1 MLKDLAALLLVFSFF
16 ACSSKTPESAADPR
30 ETVWG
35 EQVKA
40 LDKARAVEQT
50 AKEAAERVRAAET
63 Q

>member
-1 MLKDLAALLLVFSFF
+1 MLKNLAALLLFF
-16 ACSSKTPESAADPR
+16 AFIACSSKTPDGATDPR
-30 ETVWG
+30 QTVWD

-63 Q
+63 P

>member
-1 MLKDLAALLLVFSFF
+1 MLKTFVILMFCISLT
-16 ACSSKTPESAADPR
+16 ACSGKSTEGAGDPR

-50 AKEAAERVRAAET
+50 VQEAVERTRAAEM